1 MLGADDVI
9 KIDKEA
15 VLGLK
20 PTITT
25 PEALALR
32 KEVDE
37 ELRQQR
43 EMSERTGKMIEFTI
57 PDE

>member
-1 MLGADDVI
+1 MLGADVVI

-32 KEVDE
+32 A
-37 ELRQQR
+37 ELDVEIQQQR
-43 EMSERTGKMIEFTI
+43 DEAKRTGIPIELTI
-57 PDE
+57 PNE